1 MARKSRKTAASD
13 LMAQGAVNSVQ
24 EMKIYRTAAYARL
37 SVEDSKNPD
46 CDTIENQLSLVR
58 NYIEEKPYLTQTAE
72 YIDNGVSGTRFDRPE
87 FMRMVA
93 DMRAGRIDC
102 IVVKD
107 LSRLGR
113 NYLETGDYLEKI
125 FPLFGIRFIAVT
137 DGYDSIDSS
146 AADDGLI
153 VPLKNLI
160 NEAYA
165 KDMSKKVSTAI
176 GIKQRQGK
184 FIGCRAA
191 YGYRKSPEDKNQ
203 LIIDNEVSG
212 IVVRIFE
219 CKAAG
224 MGNGAI
230 ARMLNE
236 EGIASPMRYKYEK
249 GLTKNRRYADSL
261 WNDGTTATMIVNPVY
276 IGDME
281 QGIQKE
287 AMYMG
292 IKKYKPQKSERIYV
306 AGTHEPIVSRELYNK
321 VQELV
326 EERKQRIIADRKKYG
341 SVGKRENK
349 FSHILFCGD
358 CGGRLGF
365 HRHVKKYPSGKIHVC
380 YDYFCPNSESYGEKF
395 CKRKRIKMQ
404 DLEEAVGAALR
415 MHVNL
420 FLDTKEVLQKLNRTE
435 QAKKVQMA
443 ETRSRMERAQSMNSS
458 LYSDYADGL
467 LNERDYLFAK
477 KKYVKE
483 AEELAQK
490 LSELAAVQATYEAE
504 YAGSGGMAETIGQY
518 ADFQELSLEMV
529 HALIKKI
536 VFFGEGRIEIE
547 YTFDDELKGFA
558 ELAESRKGE
567 VLWIQKAS
575 VS

>member
-1 MARKSRKTAASD
+1 
-13 LMAQGAVNSVQ
+13 
-24 EMKIYRTAAYARL
+24 
-37 SVEDSKNPD
+37 
-46 CDTIENQLSLVR
+46 
-58 NYIEEKPYLTQTAE
+58 
-72 YIDNGVSGTRFDRPE
+72 
-87 FMRMVA
+87 
-93 DMRAGRIDC
+93 
-102 IVVKD
+102 
-107 LSRLGR
+107 
-113 NYLETGDYLEKI
+113 
-125 FPLFGIRFIAVT
+125 
-137 DGYDSIDSS
+137 
-146 AADDGLI
+146 
-153 VPLKNLI
+153 
-160 NEAYA
+160 
-165 KDMSKKVSTAI
+165 
-176 GIKQRQGK
+176 
-184 FIGCRAA
+184 
-191 YGYRKSPEDKNQ
+191 
-203 LIIDNEVSG
+203 
-212 IVVRIFE
+212 
-219 CKAAG
+219 
-224 MGNGAI
+224 
-230 ARMLNE
+230 
-236 EGIASPMRYKYEK
+236 
-249 GLTKNRRYADSL
+249 
-261 WNDGTTATMIVNPVY
+261 
-276 IGDME
+276 
-281 QGIQKE
+281 
-287 AMYMG
+287 
-292 IKKYKPQKSERIYV
+292 
-306 AGTHEPIVSRELYNK
+306 
-321 VQELV
+321 
-326 EERKQRIIADRKKYG
+326 
-341 SVGKRENK
+341 
-349 FSHILFCGD
+349 
-358 CGGRLGF
+358 
-365 HRHVKKYPSGKIHVC
+365 
-380 YDYFCPNSESYGEKF
+380 
-395 CKRKRIKMQ
+395 MQ